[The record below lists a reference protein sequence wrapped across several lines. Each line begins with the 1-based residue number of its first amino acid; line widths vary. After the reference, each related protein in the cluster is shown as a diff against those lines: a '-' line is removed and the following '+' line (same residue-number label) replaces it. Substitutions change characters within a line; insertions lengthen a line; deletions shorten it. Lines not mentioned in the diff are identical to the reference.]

1 MVSYTDF
8 QVRQQYY
15 KELLQEAEHER
26 LIRASGLRQLGN
38 QRTHRKIANWIGAQ
52 MVRWG
57 YRLQRYG
64 TAPLPC
70 YPQVA
75 GCQ

>member
-1 MVSYTDF
+1 MLSYIGF
-8 QVRQQYY
+8 LVCQEHY
-15 KELLQEAEHER
+15 KDLLQEAEHER
-26 LIRASGLRQLGN
+26 LIRAVGLRQLGN

-75 GCQ
+75 GC